1 MSKKN
6 IPNDLKL
13 SIENAVQKVR
23 TKQDLYNALI
33 LNGYHM
39 PAFKAKITNTIYM
52 KKVIIL

>member
-13 SIENAVQKVR
+13 SIKKAVQKVR
-23 TKQDLYNALI
+23 TKQDLYKALI